1 MKLRNWRVLHKWL
14 GLLVFVQVLVWS
26 VTGLLISW
34 VDAEVAAGV
43 TTRAP
48 AGASPVLQ
56 GDALLPVA
64 TLAMQRDDLQSV
76 RLMQVD
82 GTPVYRLGYAQGVRL
97 LDAAT
102 GEAFAID
109 ADRARRIAS
118 ASYSGDAP
126 ATDVE
131 RLQYPEELVGFSG
144 AAWRVDFDDEPG
156 TRAYVDANDG
166 RVLGHRNDRSALVEF
181 LLMLHFMDYDGGHD
195 FNNPL
200 IISLGFV
207 TLWLALSGALLLVSA
222 LRREG
227 LR

>member
-1 MKLRNWRVLHKWL
+1 MTLRSWRIFHKWL
-14 GLLVFVQVLVWS
+14 GLLVFIQVLIWTTS
-26 VTGLLISW
+26 GLIISW
-34 VDAEVAAGV
+34 LDAEVVAGA
-43 TTRAP
+43 TTRAH
-48 AGASPVLQ
+48 ADAAPVLQ

-76 RLMQVD
+76 SLMQVD
-82 GTPVYRLGYAQGVRL
+82 SAPVYRLRYAQGVRL

-102 GEAFAID
+102 GEPIAID

-118 ASYSGDAP
+118 ASYSGSAP
-126 ATDVE
+126 VTDVE

-144 AAWRVDFDDEPG
+144 AAWRVDFGDELG
-156 TRAYVDANDG
+156 TRAYVDASDG

-181 LLMLHFMDYDGGHD
+181 LLMLHFMDYGGSHD